1 MTGIVGRIK
10 FGLMAG
16 TAAIAASAGQAQAK
30 EPIEIGMAVAL
41 TGYLAS
47 FDGQLVDGVKLM
59 ADKLNAEGGI
69 DGHKIDIHVLDDA
82 SNATAGVT
90 DTNQLL
96 NQYNVSV
103 MINGLS
109 SAQNAAI
116 EPILERTKVPQL
128 DGSVLPP
135 DPKWAFDI
143 NLLDDRP
150 DALEVDY
157 ANQLHAKTVALVF
170 SQTPYGQH
178 AAEFMRARAE
188 KLGMKIVYSQ
198 AVEPSV
204 TDMSAQMAALKAV
217 APDVVID
224 KLTGSTHIVEGKAAE
239 TVGLK
244 IPIVLDPD
252 DLPTLEKTVAA
263 YPNSVFVA
271 SAPIAYPHIADRGT
285 KDACASFIAAYT
297 KTGQTLAAISGVT
310 VGWDGVRILA
320 KAIETA
326 GGATGGDKLR
336 DALEHT
342 TVQGCNSLY
351 KYSASD
357 HYGQLDVPNEV
368 QIARIERGKVVIV
381 YSERELK
388 LAE

>member
-96 NQYNVSV
+96 NEYNVSV